1 MQATF
6 NTSIG
11 NIVCELYP
19 DQAPITVENFSG
31 LAEGSKEWT
40 DPKTSQTMTTPLYSD
55 TIFHRVIP
63 DFMIQG
69 GDPLGLGTGGPG
81 YKFEDECHP
90 DLSFDQ
96 PGRLAMANAGPGTN
110 GSQFFITHISVP
122 HLDGKHTIF
131 GQVIEGQYVVD
142 AMGNVKRGPNDR
154 PTESVVLKS
163 ITIER

>member
-55 TIFHRVIP
+55 TIFH
-63 DFMIQG
+63 
-69 GDPLGLGTGGPG
+69 
-81 YKFEDECHP
+81 
-90 DLSFDQ
+90 LS
-96 PGRLAMANAGPGTN
+96 L
-110 GSQFFITHISVP
+110 IHI
-122 HLDGKHTIF
+122 
-131 GQVIEGQYVVD
+131 
-142 AMGNVKRGPNDR
+142 
-154 PTESVVLKS
+154 
-163 ITIER
+163 

>member
-19 DQAPITVENFSG
+19 DQAPITVGNFAG

-81 YKFEDECHP
+81 YEFEDECHP

-96 PGRLAMANAGPGTN
+96 PGRLAMANAGLGTN
-110 GSQFFITHISVP
+110 ECWNMTRSPTKKSIPTSAGLGPASAGLRLPTSAGLGHPTRAGLGSQRHFIC
-122 HLDGKHTIF
+122 
-131 GQVIEGQYVVD
+131 
-142 AMGNVKRGPNDR
+142 
-154 PTESVVLKS
+154 
-163 ITIER
+163 